1 MGKKLNL
8 LPIIFLSANAMSEL
22 NKRRWQVEIFF
33 GDIKQL
39 LHIKSFM
46 DTSENAVMIQIWKA
60 FITILIL
67 KTLKVQSKFGWLLS
81 I

>member
-1 MGKKLNL
+1 MKKMGKKLNL

-39 LHIKSFM
+39 LHIK
-46 DTSENAVMIQIWKA
+46 
-60 FITILIL
+60 
-67 KTLKVQSKFGWLLS
+67 
-81 I
+81 